1 MRNVEGDFDP
11 NRLVFVDFDLAAY
24 GARAFDI
31 NYHTSYWLPDWG
43 EFLKKSFFTDN
54 LNMKI
59 FPDTKMEFLKIY
71 HDEIERQHM
80 MSANMTL
87 RDGHLEGEDG
97 HDDHEHDDHGHDHDD
112 HDDDFYD
119 LDTIARDVMAHD
131 PYVLLE
137 QMMFRWVRFCSDNP
151 RLGC

>member
-1 MRNVEGDFDP
+1 MKF
-11 NRLVFVDFDLAAY
+11 F
-24 GARAFDI
+24 
-31 NYHTSYWLPDWG
+31 S
-43 EFLKKSFFTDN
+43 LKFFGIW
-54 LNMKI
+54 KI
-59 FPDTKMEFLKIY
+59 FSDTKMEFLKIY

-97 HDDHEHDDHGHDHDD
+97 HDDHDHDDHDHDD

-137 QMMFRWVRFCSDNP
+137 QMMFRWVRFPSDHLNQMIV
-151 RLGC
+151 

>member
-1 MRNVEGDFDP
+1 
-11 NRLVFVDFDLAAY
+11 
-24 GARAFDI
+24 
-31 NYHTSYWLPDWG
+31 
-43 EFLKKSFFTDN
+43 
-54 LNMKI
+54 MKF

-97 HDDHEHDDHGHDHDD
+97 HDDHDDHDHDDHDHDD

-137 QMMFRWVRFCSDNP
+137 QMMFRWVRFPSAHLN
-151 RLGC
+151 LMIL

>member
-1 MRNVEGDFDP
+1 MSKVI
-11 NRLVFVDFDLAAY
+11 LTQ
-24 GARAFDI
+24 I
-31 NYHTSYWLPDWG
+31 DWFLSILIWQHMEQEHLILIIIQATG
-43 EFLKKSFFTDN
+43 CLTGVSFLKKSFFTDN